1 MLADTKKQ
9 ILSLVNLR
17 VMAVMLPAL
26 VLSVLAGWVMYLLGY
41 PMMVLVEIR
50 LIVETLMHLVL
61 GAWSALKA
69 IVYGIVVFGL
79 FLALLLP
86 VLIAQ
91 RLMQKK
97 RNLPSAASNPTTP
110 LYSPSSGVS
119 GNRRGLY
126 LHATISTTVSGSHLL
141 QKLDN

>member
-110 LYSPSSGVS
+110 
-119 GNRRGLY
+119 
-126 LHATISTTVSGSHLL
+126 
-141 QKLDN
+141 

>member
-1 MLADTKKQ
+1 MLADTKTQ

-26 VLSVLAGWVMYLLGY
+26 VLSILAGWVMYLLGY

-69 IVYGIVVFGL
+69 FFYGIVVFGL

-86 VLIAQ
+86 IFIAQ

-97 RNLPSAASNPTTP
+97 QNVPSTASNPAAP
-110 LYSPSSGVS
+110 L
-119 GNRRGLY
+119 
-126 LHATISTTVSGSHLL
+126 
-141 QKLDN
+141 

>member
-1 MLADTKKQ
+1 MLADTKTQ

-26 VLSVLAGWVMYLLGY
+26 VLSILAGWVMYLLGY

-69 IVYGIVVFGL
+69 FFYGIVVFGL

-86 VLIAQ
+86 ILIAQ

-97 RNLPSAASNPTTP
+97 RNVPSAVSNPTTP
-110 LYSPSSGVS
+110 L
-119 GNRRGLY
+119 
-126 LHATISTTVSGSHLL
+126 
-141 QKLDN
+141 

>member
-1 MLADTKKQ
+1 MLADTKTQ

-26 VLSVLAGWVMYLLGY
+26 VLSILAGWVMYLLGY

-69 IVYGIVVFGL
+69 FFYGIVVFGL

-86 VLIAQ
+86 ILIAQ

-97 RNLPSAASNPTTP
+97 RNVPSAASNPTTP
-110 LYSPSSGVS
+110 L
-119 GNRRGLY
+119 
-126 LHATISTTVSGSHLL
+126 
-141 QKLDN
+141 

>member
-26 VLSVLAGWVMYLLGY
+26 VLSSTGRMVMYVLGY
-41 PMMVLVEIR
+41 PMMVLVEMR

-79 FLALLLP
+79 LLALLLP

-97 RNLPSAASNPTTP
+97 RDLPSAASNPTTTP
-110 LYSPSSGVS
+110 
-119 GNRRGLY
+119 
-126 LHATISTTVSGSHLL
+126 
-141 QKLDN
+141 

>member
-110 LYSPSSGVS
+110 L
-119 GNRRGLY
+119 
-126 LHATISTTVSGSHLL
+126 
-141 QKLDN
+141 